1 MSRAVGRRW
10 FRSSGEITPPAAQRL
25 VDLVGQLGRPEG
37 NWPLE
42 VEQLQKTE
50 RVVQSILL
58 YVVHCSN
65 LSVLLKIAFE
75 G

>member
-1 MSRAVGRRW
+1 MVPQLR
-10 FRSSGEITPPAAQRL
+10 EITPPAAQRL

-58 YVVHCSN
+58 YVIQGSN
-65 LSVLLKIAFE
+65 STFLLKMAFE
-75 G
+75 C